1 MTLNDF
7 IKILLGNQFSQ
18 FDFLEKANVD
28 EFDMFYT
35 SPCLFSLVLLKLKH
49 LT

>member
-7 IKILLGNQFSQ
+7 IKILLGNQFNQ

-28 EFDMFYT
+28 EFSKD
-35 SPCLFSLVLLKLKH
+35 LKKQIEEESAKK
-49 LT
+49 